1 MEYNYKK
8 LDDFVELLN
17 KSIDIDGF
25 FRACSGIFYDGAQG
39 SKESNLRVSLSI
51 LYGSE
56 EDNSSLIRIH
66 CNRESCDDWQG
77 FIDDSIDKVIEYALK
92 HIIHSK
98 ENIPRNEH
106 FASFQDIKKDF
117 IDPVRKEKFKDYNI
131 EIVNK

>member
-8 LDDFVELLN
+8 LEDFVDLLN

-25 FRACSGIFYDGAQG
+25 FRASIDGCSVTKDTYGYDIKVG
-39 SKESNLRVSLSI
+39 LSI
-51 LYGSE
+51 LYGDVE
-56 EDNSSLIRIH
+56 NNSSLVRIR
-66 CNRESCDDWQG
+66 CEKEVCDDLQA
-77 FIDDSIDKVIEYALK
+77 FIDYSIDTTIEYALRQ
-92 HIIHSK
+92 IIHSK

-131 EIVNK
+131 EIVKK